1 MEKENVFTLGTVNF
15 GYEFRPN
22 ICSKIGVRNLRV
34 GVNLTDI
41 VRWSNV
47 KIERGTTYLY
57 SNGFEFT
64 LSTTF

>member
-1 MEKENVFTLGTVNF
+1 M
-15 GYEFRPN
+15 
-22 ICSKIGVRNLRV
+22 VRNLRL

-41 VRWSNV
+41 LRFSSV

-57 SNGFEFT
+57 GNGFEFT

>member
-1 MEKENVFTLGTVNF
+1 M
-15 GYEFRPN
+15 
-22 ICSKIGVRNLRV
+22 NLRV
-34 GVNLTDI
+34 GVNMTDI

-47 KIERGTTYLY
+47 KVERGTIYLY